1 MPFDAVGAAVTT
13 SKDGAD
19 ALFNPLYP
27 DFSRF
32 NSRRSVVYSTKGI
45 VAASQPLAAQAG
57 LDILKAGGNAVDAAV
72 ATAAA
77 LGVTEPNST
86 GVGGDMF
93 MIFWDEKKKK
103 AFAINGSGRSP
114 AGLTIERCREMG
126 LSGNL
131 LPPQHAHSV
140 TVPGQVAGWA
150 SAIHTY
156 GSHKVTMEQILK
168 RSIELCED
176 GFPVSEITARHWIEC
191 EGLLGKSS
199 PNGGEVLMADGKAPR
214 AGQVFKNPNL
224 AKVLREI
231 ASRGAAGFYQGWV
244 GKSIADTLQQLQG
257 VMTTED
263 LKQHFTTLVEPISQ
277 AYNEYTLWEC
287 PPNGQGIIAL
297 EALGIIN
304 SLEKEG
310 KIPPLKSLQHNSVEY
325 VHTIVEAL
333 RYAFADGDA
342 YVSDPDRSGPL
353 WQGILDEKYLAERAS
368 SFKLDAVD
376 NTLKHGYPTHASD
389 TVYLTTSDS
398 EGNACSFISSLA
410 SNFGSGIVPKGCG
423 FALQNRGTQF
433 QLRTGHVNTLR
444 GGKRPY
450 HTIIPAM
457 VTKNDRLDLSFGVM
471 GGFMQPQGHLQVM
484 LNSCIFGF
492 NAQDALDAP
501 RVCIRPSRTMPEYA
515 TATDYS
521 KLTQKSMICLEE
533 GFPEETVEGLRKLG
547 HEVELITGWNRD
559 LFGRGQVIKVNY
571 DPSGQRVYNGGSDL
585 RSDGQ
590 AVAW

>member
-19 ALFNPLYP
+19 ALFNPSYP

-103 AFAINGSGRSP
+103 AFGINGSGRSP

-156 GSHKVTMEQILK
+156 GSHKVTMQQILK

-191 EGLLGKSS
+191 EGLLKKSS

-231 ASRGAAGFYQGWV
+231 AVRGAAGFYQGWV
-244 GKSIADTLQQLQG
+244 GKSIADTLQQLEG
-257 VMTTED
+257 VMTTDD
-263 LKQHFTTLVEPISQ
+263 LKQHFTSLVEPISQ

-310 KIPPLKSLQHNSVEY
+310 KIPPLKSLKHNSVEY

-342 YVSDPDRSGPL
+342 YISDPDRSGPL

-376 NTLKHGYPTHASD
+376 TTLKHGYPTHASD

>member
-19 ALFNPLYP
+19 ALFNPSYP